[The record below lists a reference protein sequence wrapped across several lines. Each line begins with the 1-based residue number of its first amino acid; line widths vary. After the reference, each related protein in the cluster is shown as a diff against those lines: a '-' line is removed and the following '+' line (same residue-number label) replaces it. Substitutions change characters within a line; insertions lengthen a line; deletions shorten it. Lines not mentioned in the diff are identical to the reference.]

1 MSIWDYD
8 GPDIF
13 ERLSDGTELIIGG
26 IVLARHTP
34 TGLSGQASTNA
45 SGCCNGYMRLNGPSG
60 VCTIRK
66 FDMVR
71 Q

>member
-13 ERLSDGTELIIGG
+13 ERLSDATELIIGG

-34 TGLSGQASTNA
+34 TGLSGHANTNA
-45 SGCCNGYMRLNGPSG
+45 SGLL
-60 VCTIRK
+60 
-66 FDMVR
+66 
-71 Q
+71 